1 MGEGGA
7 GTLVEQGE
15 RACESLVS
23 YELETP
29 ELVDDEQAL
38 ASVVVGAGGDEVE
51 MGIHLHYR
59 IVGDFP
65 SQLHLRALAV
75 RVERSLGLRQV
86 APAGEGNALALR
98 QEQVVDA
105 ELLEPVGV
113 AVF

>member
-1 MGEGGA
+1 MGEGGV

-15 RACESLVS
+15 RACEPLVS
-23 YELETP
+23 DELETP
-29 ELVDDEQAL
+29 ELIDDEQAL

-75 RVERSLGLRQV
+75 RIEHSLGLRQV